1 MLIAVLFV
9 IDTTPK
15 KIESKCSSTGSGHK
29 NGREVILWNTREYVV
44 KSITTEIAL
53 QNTVK

>member
-29 NGREVILWNTREYVV
+29 NGRKVILWNTREYVV

-53 QNTVK
+53 QNTV